1 MYPRQNQPAQMQ
13 RKPRAERIDRR
24 GQIVAGVEAIG
35 QGMQHV
41 GESPVVSSPAR
52 ARSPPPSGS
61 PALASSA
68 TRVAN
73 SVASST
79 ESFCDTPKMRGR
91 MSPCGLSPCQTKQR
105 EGFHPFVL
113 RFIADKSD
121 EWASPTEQPI
131 AYGIETRRSMPCCT
145 AMLVASIAA
154 SHPPRLA
161 NPLRPLRVLRGPSS
175 RLLAPT
181 GPKRGLEICRSF

>member
-1 MYPRQNQPAQMQ
+1 MAR
-13 RKPRAERIDRR
+13 
-24 GQIVAGVEAIG
+24 
-35 QGMQHV
+35 
-41 GESPVVSSPAR
+41 SSPASR
-52 ARSPPPSGS
+52 RSAKGSRTRPNRRLLSS
-61 PALASSA
+61 PASARNPAPNGKPALLNSA

-79 ESFCDTPKMRGR
+79 ESLCDMPKIQREHFR
-91 MSPCGLSPCQTKQR
+91 HAGLSPCQTKQR

-175 RLLAPT
+175 RFCARLAQNAVL
-181 GPKRGLEICRSF
+181 KSAARSDIYL